1 MKSNIRFGTD
11 GWRSKVDSDFSVVNV
26 RRVAKA
32 IENYLHR
39 SKNPGKG
46 VFIGYDGRIGSKGY
60 ASACAEVLAS
70 GGIASFL
77 PPRPVPTPVAAFA
90 AVRFSLSGAIMIT
103 ASHNP
108 PTYNGIKFIP
118 HYGGPATADITGEI
132 EKLIPK
138 APPVSAS
145 YGALT
150 ASGMIAQLDPIDE
163 YFAKLEGVIAEHKLP
178 INVTVDPMHGATAG
192 IIELALQ
199 RFGVSVKTV
208 RGTIDPIFGGSVPDP
223 IPSNMQLL
231 KSAVIKNG
239 SDLGFALDGDGDRI
253 AAVTDKGEF
262 LMANQI
268 LPLLYLHMLDDR
280 SFHGDA
286 ARTVATSHFI
296 DSIAKKRAMR
306 IIEVPVGFKYISP
319 LLREKKIIIGGEE
332 SGGISFVTHIPE
344 KDGIA
349 SALML
354 IESISMS
361 GTSLSETMAKAQDEY
376 GSFRSL
382 RQDIKVDYLSPTIL
396 DDMKNRIGLQVLGES
411 VSSINKLDGMK
422 ITLSDASW
430 LLFRLSGTE
439 NMLRI
444 YAESD
449 SISKTEKMLAY
460 GRSLIR

>member
-1 MKSNIRFGTD
+1 
-11 GWRSKVDSDFSVVNV
+11 
-26 RRVAKA
+26 
-32 IENYLHR
+32 
-39 SKNPGKG
+39 
-46 VFIGYDGRIGSKGY
+46 
-60 ASACAEVLAS
+60 
-70 GGIASFL
+70 
-77 PPRPVPTPVAAFA
+77 
-90 AVRFSLSGAIMIT
+90 
-103 ASHNP
+103 
-108 PTYNGIKFIP
+108 
-118 HYGGPATADITGEI
+118 
-132 EKLIPK
+132 
-138 APPVSAS
+138 
-145 YGALT
+145 
-150 ASGMIAQLDPIDE
+150 
-163 YFAKLEGVIAEHKLP
+163 
-178 INVTVDPMHGATAG
+178 
-192 IIELALQ
+192 
-199 RFGVSVKTV
+199 
-208 RGTIDPIFGGSVPDP
+208 
-223 IPSNMQLL
+223 
-231 KSAVIKNG
+231 
-239 SDLGFALDGDGDRI
+239 
-253 AAVTDKGEF
+253 
-262 LMANQI
+262 
-268 LPLLYLHMLDDR
+268 MLDDR

-382 RQDIKVDYLSPTIL
+382 RQDIKVDHLSPTIL